1 MPTLLL
7 SLVIESSARIGSCWA
22 YVMPAMLGAT
32 VSINIIFNVINIF
45 ISISILHNQQG
56 LTNTLINSLLY
67 LSITVL
73 LMFADIMQT
82 VMMKLRLRRSYQ
94 TVF

>member
-22 YVMPAMLGAT
+22 YVMPAMLSAT

>member
-1 MPTLLL
+1 
-7 SLVIESSARIGSCWA
+7 
-22 YVMPAMLGAT
+22 MPAMLGAT

>member
-1 MPTLLL
+1 VPTLLL
-7 SLVIESSARIGSCWA
+7 SLVIESSARIGSYWA
-22 YVMPAMLGAT
+22 YVLPAMLGAT